1 MSLLPESASFEE
13 RVVDC
18 FLTLRGRGLEVSA
31 LDRPVLTAWAQAGV
45 PFEVVARGL
54 QLAAEK
60 ALWDAVPGEPL
71 LRSLRACRR
80 TVDAEIRRHLRHS
93 AGGRTS
99 AAEPVGPG
107 AWELERIR
115 SLAAEVEAWRTA
127 HPVLDAG
134 AQRVLQLLAAP
145 GLGDGVLARCE
156 DAVALGMLRALSPPA
171 EAGALGGG
179 AGGAGGGA
187 AWLGGLAETR
197 ASHPAAR
204 GGARRAGSKQR
215 ALAHRR

>member
-60 ALWDAVPGEPL
+60 ALWDAVPGAPL
-71 LRSLRACRR
+71 LRSLRGCRR
-80 TVDAEIRRHLRHS
+80 TVDAEIRRHLRHA
-93 AGGRTS
+93 AGGRESGS
-99 AAEPVGPG
+99 APVGPG

-115 SLAAEVEAWRTA
+115 GLQEEVESWLAAEPGLSTGAA
-127 HPVLDAG
+127 PVL
-134 AQRVLQLLAAP
+134 RLLAAP
-145 GLGDGVLARCE
+145 GHAADVLARCE
-156 DAVALGMLRALSPPA
+156 DAVALGMLRALPPPVRRNLWSSVQAALA
-171 EAGALGGG
+171 EAPHGS
-179 AGGAGGGA
+179 A
-187 AWLGGLAETR
+187 ASRRL
-197 ASHPAAR
+197 
-204 GGARRAGSKQR
+204 ARRTRLLAAVR
-215 ALAHRR
+215 ARLGRTGDAR